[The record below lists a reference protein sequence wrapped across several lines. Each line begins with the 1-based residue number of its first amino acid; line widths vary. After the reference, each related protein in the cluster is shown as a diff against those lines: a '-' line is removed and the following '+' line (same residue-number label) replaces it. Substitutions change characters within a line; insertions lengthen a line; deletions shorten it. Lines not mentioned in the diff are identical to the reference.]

1 MNKII
6 TFFLALAITST
17 SFAQTGSLSQLGAIV
32 DEFQYAM
39 TVQWDQ
45 KDEAFAD
52 ATTKLFLTKAQG
64 VLSEAKLNS
73 KEVENF
79 LEQRIGSRKALEA
92 MKLQI
97 ALNPNLTTLD
107 FLELV
112 KQNQKS
118 FYAEGAN
125 WNGTGGTLLAIGIVG
140 GFVGLVLLLMW
151 AKGPGANCLR
161 HEMQYYCYEEYDLD
175 RNLVERDCRNHEVC
189 AEYESYEPRN

>member
-1 MNKII
+1 MKKLV
-6 TFFLALAITST
+6 TFLLALAITST
-17 SFAQTGSLSQLGAIV
+17 SFAQTGSLQQLGAIV

-64 VLSEAKLNS
+64 VLAEGKVDPKEMEA
-73 KEVENF
+73 F
-79 LEQRIGSRKALEA
+79 LEQKIGSKKALEA

-97 ALNPNLTTLD
+97 ALNPNLTTQD
-107 FLELV
+107 FLDLV
-112 KQNQKS
+112 RKNQRN

-125 WNGTGGTLLAIGIVG
+125 WNGSGGALLVAGIVG
-140 GFVGLVLLLMW
+140 GFVGLVLLFNW
-151 AKGPGANCLR
+151 ALGPGANCLR
-161 HEMQYYCYEEYDLD
+161 HETQYYCYERFDLQD
-175 RNLVERDCRNHEVC
+175 NMIEQDCGNHQVC